1 MRTGL
6 RSKLR
11 PFDRLRFAL
20 ELSRALHR
28 AGLTAGDLA
37 RLWELAKVHPGVR
50 DPDALLA
57 SWLSGDWRGVLADA
71 DERQR
76 HNAARAR
83 GAAAAARRE
92 QDPGTE
98 QTPTTAGDVAAQ
110 LLGQVNTA

>member
-20 ELSRALHR
+20 DLARALHR
-28 AGLTAGDLA
+28 AGMTAADLERMWA
-37 RLWELAKVHPGVR
+37 LAKANPGVR
-50 DPDALLA
+50 DPDAMLA
-57 SWLSGDWRGVLADA
+57 TWLAGDWRVELAAA
-71 DERQR
+71 DERER

-83 GAAAAARRE
+83 GADAARTGE
-92 QDPGTE
+92 DLDAD
-98 QTPTTAGDVAAQ
+98 PTTAGDVAAQ